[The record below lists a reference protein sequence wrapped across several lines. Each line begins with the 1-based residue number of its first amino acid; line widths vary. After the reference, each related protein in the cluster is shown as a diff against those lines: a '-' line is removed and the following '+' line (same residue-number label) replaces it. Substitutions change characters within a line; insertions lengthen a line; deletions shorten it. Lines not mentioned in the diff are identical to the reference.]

1 MVSMWTKPQSL
12 KVMKWHVLFSII
24 IVLFLG
30 ACSRRVTG
38 TLVSDTSTKVE
49 CNTQS
54 VSGSDYFEEETWY
67 ALEDESAISSGILNS
82 HFVPDQDSI
91 PKKPK
96 VKNKKKRQ
104 RLVPVAKRT
113 LSKTKFMNEVNV
125 SRNDS
130 VSHEDMTY
138 KEKYTPDNR
147 VLYFS
152 MMLLFVV
159 IICLFVYF
167 VCNNK
172 K

>member
-1 MVSMWTKPQSL
+1 
-12 KVMKWHVLFSII
+12 MKWHVLLSVI

-38 TLVSDTSTKVE
+38 TLVSDSSTKVE
-49 CNTQS
+49 SNIQS
-54 VSGSDYFEEETWY
+54 MSGSDYYEEETWY
-67 ALEDESAISSGILNS
+67 ALEDDSAVSSGILNI
-82 HFVPDQDSI
+82 HFVPEQDSL

-96 VKNKKKRQ
+96 AKNKRKHPK
-104 RLVPVAKRT
+104 LVPVAKRT
-113 LSKTKFMNEVNV
+113 LIKNSRDSLENV

-130 VSHEDMTY
+130 VSHENMTY

>member
-1 MVSMWTKPQSL
+1 
-12 KVMKWHVLFSII
+12 MKWHVLLSVI

-38 TLVSDTSTKVE
+38 TLVSDSSTKMKSN
-49 CNTQS
+49 CQAF
-54 VSGSDYFEEETWY
+54 SGSDYYEEETWY
-67 ALEDESAISSGILNS
+67 ALENDSAVSSGVLNL
-82 HFVPDQDSI
+82 HFVPDKDSLS
-91 PKKPK
+91 KKPK
-96 VKNKKKRQ
+96 KNFRKKRPKM
-104 RLVPVAKRT
+104 VPIAKRT
-113 LSKTKFMNEVNV
+113 LIKNSRDSLENV
-125 SRNDS
+125 SRNDV
-130 VSHEDMTY
+130 VSHQEMTY

-152 MMLLFVV
+152 TMLLFVV

>member
-1 MVSMWTKPQSL
+1 
-12 KVMKWHVLFSII
+12 MKWHVLLSVI

-30 ACSRRVTG
+30 ACSRRVAG
-38 TLVSDTSTKVE
+38 TLVSDSSTKME
-49 CNTQS
+49 GNSQAF
-54 VSGSDYFEEETWY
+54 SGSDYYEEETWY
-67 ALEDESAISSGILNS
+67 ALEDDSGVVLKSATGSCRG
-82 HFVPDQDSI
+82 FKDSI

-96 VKNKKKRQ
+96 IRNKKKRPKM
-104 RLVPVAKRT
+104 VPIAKRT
-113 LSKTKFMNEVNV
+113 LIKNSRDSLENV
-125 SRNDS
+125 SRNDI
-130 VSHEDMTY
+130 VSHQDMTY

>member
-1 MVSMWTKPQSL
+1 MLKKPQS
-12 KVMKWHVLFSII
+12 KTDMKWHVLLSVI

-38 TLVSDTSTKVE
+38 TLVSDTNTKME
-49 CNTQS
+49 SNSQAF
-54 VSGSDYFEEETWY
+54 SGSDYYEEETWY
-67 ALEDESAISSGILNS
+67 ALEDDSTDDFYTMEGYFFSN
-82 HFVPDQDSI
+82 HDSI
-91 PKKPK
+91 PKKTK
-96 VKNKKKRQ
+96 IKNKKKYPSM
-104 RLVPVAKRT
+104 VPVAKRI
-113 LSKTKFMNEVNV
+113 LTKNHRDSIEKV
-125 SRNDS
+125 SRNDV
-130 VSHEDMTY
+130 VSHESMTY

-152 MMLLFVV
+152 IMLLFVV

>member
-1 MVSMWTKPQSL
+1 
-12 KVMKWHVLFSII
+12 MKWHALFSII
-24 IVLFLG
+24 VVLFLG

-38 TLVSDTSTKVE
+38 TLVSDSNTKVE
-49 CNTQS
+49 SNIQS

-67 ALEDESAISSGILNS
+67 ALEDDYAVSSGILNT

-96 VKNKKKRQ
+96 GKNKKKQ
-104 RLVPVAKRT
+104 KRLVPVAKRT
-113 LSKTKFMNEVNV
+113 LIKNSRDSIENV
-125 SRNDS
+125 SRNDI

-152 MMLLFVV
+152 IMLLFVV

-167 VCNNK
+167 VWNSK

>member
-1 MVSMWTKPQSL
+1 M
-12 KVMKWHVLFSII
+12 
-24 IVLFLG
+24 
-30 ACSRRVTG
+30 TG
-38 TLVSDTSTKVE
+38 TLVSDSNTKAE
-49 CNTQS
+49 SNSQF

-67 ALEDESAISSGILNS
+67 ALEDDSAVSSGILNT

-96 VKNKKKRQ
+96 AKNKKKRQ

-130 VSHEDMTY
+130 VSHQDMTY

-147 VLYFS
+147 ALYFS
-152 MMLLFVV
+152 IMLLFVV

-167 VCNNK
+167 VWK
-172 K
+172 SKI

>member
-1 MVSMWTKPQSL
+1 
-12 KVMKWHVLFSII
+12 MKWQVLLSVI

-54 VSGSDYFEEETWY
+54 VSGSDYYEEETWY
-67 ALEDESAISSGILNS
+67 ALEDDSAISSGILNS

-96 VKNKKKRQ
+96 AKNKKKRQ

-113 LSKTKFMNEVNV
+113 LIKNSRDTLENV
-125 SRNDS
+125 SRNDI
-130 VSHEDMTY
+130 VSHENMTY

>member
-1 MVSMWTKPQSL
+1 MR
-12 KVMKWHVLFSII
+12 WHVLLSVI

-38 TLVSDTSTKVE
+38 TLVADSVKGVDSRALSRSTSDF
-49 CNTQS
+49 
-54 VSGSDYFEEETWY
+54 FEEETWY
-67 ALEDESAISSGILNS
+67 ALEDDSAVSSGILNT

-96 VKNKKKRQ
+96 AKNKKKRQ

-113 LSKTKFMNEVNV
+113 LIKNSRDSIENV
-125 SRNDS
+125 SRNDI
-130 VSHEDMTY
+130 VSHENMTY

-147 VLYFS
+147 VMYFS

-167 VCNNK
+167 CCKNK
-172 K
+172 I

>member
-1 MVSMWTKPQSL
+1 
-12 KVMKWHVLFSII
+12 MKWHVLLSVI

-49 CNTQS
+49 GNSQS
-54 VSGSDYFEEETWY
+54 FSGSDYYEEETWY
-67 ALEDESAISSGILNS
+67 ALEDDSAVSSGVLNL

-91 PKKPK
+91 TKKPK
-96 VKNKKKRQ
+96 VRNKKKRPKM
-104 RLVPVAKRT
+104 VPIAKRT
-113 LSKTKFMNEVNV
+113 LIKNSRDSIENV
-125 SRNDS
+125 SRNDI
-130 VSHEDMTY
+130 VSHQDMTY

-167 VCNNK
+167 VWNHK

>member
-1 MVSMWTKPQSL
+1 MR
-12 KVMKWHVLFSII
+12 WHVLLSVI

-38 TLVSDTSTKVE
+38 TLVSDSSTKIE
-49 CNTQS
+49 GNS
-54 VSGSDYFEEETWY
+54 LSFSGSDYYEEETWY
-67 ALEDESAISSGILNS
+67 ALEDDSAVSSGVRVES
-82 HFVPDQDSI
+82 FDSEPGSL

-96 VKNKKKRQ
+96 VRNKKKRPKM
-104 RLVPVAKRT
+104 VPIAKRT
-113 LSKTKFMNEVNV
+113 LIKNSRDSIENV
-125 SRNDS
+125 SRNDV
-130 VSHEDMTY
+130 VSHQDMTY

-147 VLYFS
+147 ALYFS

>member
-1 MVSMWTKPQSL
+1 
-12 KVMKWHVLFSII
+12 MKWHVLLSVI

-30 ACSRRVTG
+30 ACSRRVAG
-38 TLVSDTSTKVE
+38 TLVSDSSTKME
-49 CNTQS
+49 SKCQAF
-54 VSGSDYFEEETWY
+54 SGSDYYEEETWY
-67 ALEDESAISSGILNS
+67 ALEDDSAISSGILNT
-82 HFVPDQDSI
+82 HFVPDQDSL

-96 VKNKKKRQ
+96 ARNKGKRPKM
-104 RLVPVAKRT
+104 VPIAKRT
-113 LSKTKFMNEVNV
+113 LIKNSRDSIENV
-125 SRNDS
+125 SRNDI
-130 VSHEDMTY
+130 VSHQDMTY

-167 VCNNK
+167 VWNHK

>member
-1 MVSMWTKPQSL
+1 
-12 KVMKWHVLFSII
+12 MKWHVLLSVI

-49 CNTQS
+49 SNTQS

-67 ALEDESAISSGILNS
+67 TLEDGNELPINIMQEHTAP
-82 HFVPDQDSI
+82 VKDSI
-91 PKKPK
+91 PTKPK

-152 MMLLFVV
+152 IMLLFVV

-167 VCNNK
+167 VCK
-172 K
+172 SKI

>member
-1 MVSMWTKPQSL
+1 
-12 KVMKWHVLFSII
+12 MKWHVLFSVI

-38 TLVSDTSTKVE
+38 TLVSDSSTKIE
-49 CNTQS
+49 GKSQS
-54 VSGSDYFEEETWY
+54 VSGSDYYEEETWY
-67 ALEDESAISSGILNS
+67 ALEDENEQPVDIMQGSK
-82 HFVPDQDSI
+82 VPVKDSI
-91 PKKPK
+91 PTKQK
-96 VKNKKKRQ
+96 VKNKKKR
-104 RLVPVAKRT
+104 PTMIPIAKRT
-113 LSKTKFMNEVNV
+113 LTRNSRDSIENV
-125 SRNDS
+125 SQNDI
-130 VSHEDMTY
+130 VSHEDMAV

>member
-1 MVSMWTKPQSL
+1 
-12 KVMKWHVLFSII
+12 MKWHVLFSVI

-38 TLVSDTSTKVE
+38 TLVSNSSTKIE
-49 CNTQS
+49 GNSQS

-67 ALEDESAISSGILNS
+67 ALEDDSCLSGNRPVP
-82 HFVPDQDSI
+82 HFVPDSPYI

-96 VKNKKKRQ
+96 AKNKKKRPAM
-104 RLVPVAKRT
+104 VPIAKRT
-113 LSKTKFMNEVNV
+113 LIKNSRDTLENV
-125 SRNDS
+125 SRNDI
-130 VSHEDMTY
+130 VSHQDMAV

-147 VLYFS
+147 ILYFS

-167 VCNNK
+167 ICNNK

>member
-1 MVSMWTKPQSL
+1 
-12 KVMKWHVLFSII
+12 MKWHVLLSVII
-24 IVLFLG
+24 LLFLG

-38 TLVSDTSTKVE
+38 TLVSDSSTKVE
-49 CNTQS
+49 GNSQS
-54 VSGSDYFEEETWY
+54 FSGSDYYEEETWY
-67 ALEDESAISSGILNS
+67 ALEDDSAISSGLVIPNDS
-82 HFVPDQDSI
+82 PDPESI

-96 VKNKKKRQ
+96 VRNKKDRPKM
-104 RLVPVAKRT
+104 VPIAKRT
-113 LSKTKFMNEVNV
+113 LIKNSRDSIENV
-125 SRNDS
+125 SRNDI
-130 VSHEDMTY
+130 VSHQDMTY

-167 VCNNK
+167 VWNHK

>member
-1 MVSMWTKPQSL
+1 
-12 KVMKWHVLFSII
+12 MKWHVLLSVI

-49 CNTQS
+49 GNSQS
-54 VSGSDYFEEETWY
+54 FSGSDYYEEETWY
-67 ALEDESAISSGILNS
+67 ALEDDSAVSSGVRVES
-82 HFVPDQDSI
+82 FDSDSGSL

-96 VKNKKKRQ
+96 VKNKKKRPKM
-104 RLVPVAKRT
+104 VPIAKRT
-113 LSKTKFMNEVNV
+113 LIKNSRDSIENV
-125 SRNDS
+125 SRNDI
-130 VSHEDMTY
+130 VSHQDITY

-147 VLYFS
+147 ALYFS
-152 MMLLFVV
+152 IMLLFVV

-167 VCNNK
+167 VWNHK

>member
-1 MVSMWTKPQSL
+1 
-12 KVMKWHVLFSII
+12 MKWHVLLSVI

-30 ACSRRVTG
+30 ACSRRVAG
-38 TLVSDTSTKVE
+38 TLVSDSSTKME
-49 CNTQS
+49 SNCQAF
-54 VSGSDYFEEETWY
+54 SGSDYYEEETWY
-67 ALEDESAISSGILNS
+67 ALEDDSASVLKSATGS
-82 HFVPDQDSI
+82 CRGFKDSI

-96 VKNKKKRQ
+96 VRNKGKRPKM
-104 RLVPVAKRT
+104 VPIAKRT
-113 LSKTKFMNEVNV
+113 LIKNSRDSIENV
-125 SRNDS
+125 SRNDI
-130 VSHEDMTY
+130 VSHQDMTY

-167 VCNNK
+167 VWNHK

>member
-1 MVSMWTKPQSL
+1 
-12 KVMKWHVLFSII
+12 MKWQVLLSVI

-38 TLVSDTSTKVE
+38 TLVSGSNTKVE

-67 ALEDESAISSGILNS
+67 ALEDDSAISSKLGIQ
-82 HFVPDQDSI
+82 DDSI
-91 PKKPK
+91 DPKCCVKKPK
-96 VKNKKKRQ
+96 IKNKKGRPT
-104 RLVPVAKRT
+104 LVPIAKRT
-113 LSKTKFMNEVNV
+113 LIKNSRDTLENV
-125 SRNDS
+125 SRNDI
-130 VSHEDMTY
+130 VSHENMTY

>member
-1 MVSMWTKPQSL
+1 
-12 KVMKWHVLFSII
+12 MKWHVLFSVI

-30 ACSRRVTG
+30 ACSRRATG
-38 TLVSDTSTKVE
+38 TLVSDNNTKME
-49 CNTQS
+49 SNCQAF
-54 VSGSDYFEEETWY
+54 SGSDYYEEETWY
-67 ALEDESAISSGILNS
+67 ALEDDSAISSGLGIQDVS
-82 HFVPDQDSI
+82 PDPEYI

-96 VKNKKKRQ
+96 VRNKTKR
-104 RLVPVAKRT
+104 PKMIPIAKRT
-113 LSKTKFMNEVNV
+113 LIKNSRDSLENV
-125 SRNDS
+125 SRNDI
-130 VSHEDMTY
+130 VSHQDMTY

>member
-1 MVSMWTKPQSL
+1 
-12 KVMKWHVLFSII
+12 MKWHVLLSVI

-30 ACSRRVTG
+30 ACSRHVTG
-38 TLVSDTSTKVE
+38 SLVSDTSTKVE
-49 CNTQS
+49 GNSQS
-54 VSGSDYFEEETWY
+54 FSGSDYYEEETWY
-67 ALEDESAISSGILNS
+67 ALEDDSAVSSGILNI

-91 PKKPK
+91 TKKPK
-96 VKNKKKRQ
+96 VRNKKKRPKM
-104 RLVPVAKRT
+104 VPIAKRT
-113 LSKTKFMNEVNV
+113 LIKNSRDSLENV
-125 SRNDS
+125 SRNDI
-130 VSHEDMTY
+130 VSHQDMTY

>member
-1 MVSMWTKPQSL
+1 
-12 KVMKWHVLFSII
+12 
-24 IVLFLG
+24 VLFLG

-49 CNTQS
+49 SNTQS

-67 ALEDESAISSGILNS
+67 ALEDDSAISSDIQDY
-82 HFVPDQDSI
+82 HFVQDPITTST
-91 PKKPK
+91 KPK
-96 VKNKKKRQ
+96 AKNKKKRQ

-113 LSKTKFMNEVNV
+113 LSKTQFMNEVNV

-152 MMLLFVV
+152 MMLLLVV

>member
-1 MVSMWTKPQSL
+1 
-12 KVMKWHVLFSII
+12 MKWHVLLSVI

-38 TLVSDTSTKVE
+38 TLVSDSSTKVE
-49 CNTQS
+49 SNTQS
-54 VSGSDYFEEETWY
+54 VSGSDYYEEETWY
-67 ALEDESAISSGILNS
+67 ALEDGNEQHIDIMQEHPAPGK
-82 HFVPDQDSI
+82 DSI
-91 PKKPK
+91 PTKPK
-96 VKNKKKRQ
+96 VKNKKKRPKM
-104 RLVPVAKRT
+104 VPIAKRT
-113 LSKTKFMNEVNV
+113 LIKNSRDSLENV
-125 SRNDS
+125 SRNDI

-167 VCNNK
+167 VCYNK

>member
-1 MVSMWTKPQSL
+1 
-12 KVMKWHVLFSII
+12 MKWHVLLSVI

-38 TLVSDTSTKVE
+38 TLVSNSSTKVE
-49 CNTQS
+49 SNTQS
-54 VSGSDYFEEETWY
+54 VSGSDYYEEETWY
-67 ALEDESAISSGILNS
+67 ALEDDSAISSRILNS
-82 HFVPDQDSI
+82 HFVPEQDSI

-96 VKNKKKRQ
+96 AKNKKKRQ

-113 LSKTKFMNEVNV
+113 LIRNSHDSLENV

-130 VSHEDMTY
+130 VSHENMTY

>member
-1 MVSMWTKPQSL
+1 
-12 KVMKWHVLFSII
+12 MKWHVLFSVI

-49 CNTQS
+49 GNSQS
-54 VSGSDYFEEETWY
+54 FSGSDYYEEETWY
-67 ALEDESAISSGILNS
+67 ALEDDSAISSGVMVET
-82 HFVPDQDSI
+82 FVSNHDSI

-96 VKNKKKRQ
+96 TKNKRKRPK
-104 RLVPVAKRT
+104 LVPVAKRT

-130 VSHEDMTY
+130 VSHQDMTY

-147 VLYFS
+147 ALYFS
-152 MMLLFVV
+152 VMLLFVV

-167 VCNNK
+167 VCK
-172 K
+172 SKI

>member
-1 MVSMWTKPQSL
+1 
-12 KVMKWHVLFSII
+12 MKWHVLLSVI

-38 TLVSDTSTKVE
+38 TLVSDSSTKME
-49 CNTQS
+49 CNSQS
-54 VSGSDYFEEETWY
+54 FSGSDYFEEETWY
-67 ALEDESAISSGILNS
+67 ALEDDSAVSSEILNS
-82 HFVPDQDSI
+82 HFVPDQDSL

-96 VKNKKKRQ
+96 AKNKKKRPKM
-104 RLVPVAKRT
+104 VPIAKRT
-113 LSKTKFMNEVNV
+113 LIKNSRDTLENV
-125 SRNDS
+125 SRNDI
-130 VSHEDMTY
+130 VSHENMTY

-147 VLYFS
+147 VLFFS

>member
-1 MVSMWTKPQSL
+1 MNWR
-12 KVMKWHVLFSII
+12 VLLSVI

-38 TLVSDTSTKVE
+38 TLVTDSNTKVE
-49 CNTQS
+49 SNIQS
-54 VSGSDYFEEETWY
+54 MSGSDYYEEETWY
-67 ALEDESAISSGILNS
+67 ALEDDSAVSSGILNT
-82 HFVPDQDSI
+82 HFVPDQDSL

-96 VKNKKKRQ
+96 AKNKRKRPK
-104 RLVPVAKRT
+104 LVPVAKRT

-130 VSHEDMTY
+130 VSHENMTY

>member
-1 MVSMWTKPQSL
+1 
-12 KVMKWHVLFSII
+12 MKWQVLLSII
-24 IVLFLG
+24 VVLFLG
-30 ACSRRVTG
+30 ACSHRVTG

-49 CNTQS
+49 CNTHS

-67 ALEDESAISSGILNS
+67 ALEDDSALSSILQTS
-82 HFVPDQDSI
+82 AFAPDLEDL
-91 PKKPK
+91 PTKPK
-96 VKNKKKRQ
+96 AKNKKKR
-104 RLVPVAKRT
+104 RTLVPIAKRT
-113 LSKTKFMNEVNV
+113 LIKNSRDTLENV
-125 SRNDS
+125 SRNDI
-130 VSHEDMTY
+130 VSHENMTY

>member
-1 MVSMWTKPQSL
+1 
-12 KVMKWHVLFSII
+12 MKWHVLFSVI

-30 ACSRRVTG
+30 SCSRRVTG
-38 TLVSDTSTKVE
+38 TLVSNSSTKIE
-49 CNTQS
+49 GNSQS
-54 VSGSDYFEEETWY
+54 VSGSDYYEEETWY
-67 ALEDESAISSGILNS
+67 ALEDDTTKNSVISEKNIGQDPVTEKR
-82 HFVPDQDSI
+82 VPKS
-91 PKKPK
+91 KS
-96 VKNKKKRQ
+96 KKKRQ

-130 VSHEDMTY
+130 VSHQDMTY

-159 IICLFVYF
+159 IIALIIYF